1 MRESQ
6 QAVAEGF
13 LFTDQYQLT
22 QAQLYFRYGL
32 ADRQV
37 QFDHF
42 FRSYPHY
49 GEHQA
54 GYAICAG
61 LEWLVDWMESARVT
75 EADLELLRSQTGRT
89 GNRLFG
95 DDFLNWLQT
104 EGDWSGLSI
113 DAVPEGRVVHPNA
126 PLTVVMGPLAKAQI
140 LETSLLNHL
149 NYQTLIATKAARV
162 TAAGRGGA
170 VFDFGL
176 RRGPD
181 TGANAGA
188 RAAMIGGAT
197 SSSNV
202 GVTHVLG
209 RQPVGTHA
217 HSMVQLFMALG
228 EGELGAFRAFADL
241 YPDDCTLLVD
251 TIDTLESGVP
261 NAIRVFEE
269 LTASG
274 HDPVGI
280 RLDSGDLAYL
290 AIQAAAMLDSAGF
303 SHVAI
308 VLSSRLDELAI
319 WQILTQIEEE
329 APSYGVDA
337 DHLIQRLAYGVG
349 TRMITSQGASA
360 LDGVYKA
367 VAVENG
373 GTWTPMIKLSDSI
386 EKIPTPGRKKV
397 WRLYDDRSIATADLV
412 GLEHEDPAAAE
423 SITLHHPM
431 RSGSFRRLDRPEVSE
446 FEELLVP
453 AVVDGVRS
461 HDPLP
466 LDELA
471 ERCRSDLD
479 RLDPGVKRLIN
490 PHVYHVSLTE
500 TLWQLKQE
508 LVRETKRP

>member
-6 QAVAEGF
+6 RAVAEGF

-22 QAQLYFRYGL
+22 QAQLYFRHGL

-42 FRSYPHY
+42 FRNYPDY

-61 LEWLVDWMESARVT
+61 LEWLIDWMESARVT
-75 EADLELLRSQTGRT
+75 AADIELLRSHTGRT
-89 GNRLFG
+89 GSRLFG
-95 DDFLNWLQT
+95 DDFLSWLEA

-126 PLTVVMGPLAKAQI
+126 PITVVTGPLAKAQL

-162 TAAGRGGA
+162 TTAGRGGA

-181 TGANAGA
+181 TGANAGT
-188 RAAMIGGAT
+188 RAAMIGGAA
-197 SSSNV
+197 SSSNA
-202 GVTHVLG
+202 GITRLLG
-209 RQPVGTHA
+209 RQPAGTHA

-228 EGELGAFRAFADL
+228 EGELGAFRAFAEL
-241 YPDDCTLLVD
+241 YPDDCILLVD
-251 TIDTLESGVP
+251 TINTLESGVP
-261 NAIRVFEE
+261 NAIKVFEE
-269 LTASG
+269 LSADG
-274 HDPVGI
+274 HDPIGI

-290 AIQAAAMLDSAGF
+290 AIQAAAMLDAAGF
-303 SHVAI
+303 SQASI

-329 APSYGVDA
+329 APRYGVDA
-337 DHLIQRLAYGVG
+337 DHLIGRLVYGVG

-367 VAVENG
+367 VAVESNG
-373 GTWTPMIKLSDSI
+373 GWTPMIKLSDSI
-386 EKIPTPGRKKV
+386 EKVNTPGSKRV
-397 WRLYDDRSIATADLV
+397 WRLYDERSIATADLV
-412 GLEHEDPAAAE
+412 GLDGEDPVGAE
-423 SITLHHPM
+423 SIALHHPT
-431 RSGSFRRLDRPEVSE
+431 RAESFRRLQRSEISEVA
-446 FEELLVP
+446 ELLEP
-453 AVVDGVRS
+453 AVANGVRAN
-461 HDPLP
+461 DPVP

-471 ERCRSDLD
+471 ERCRADLD

-500 TLWQLKQE
+500 SLWQLKQK
-508 LVRETKRP
+508 LVHETERT